1 MTSTGTPVECP
12 NGPPG
17 QVCGHNHYNSDE
29 GCPLRA
35 WYLQRVASR
44 KGGGG
49 GGGRAPPPG
58 MDYSARVKAVAK
70 QSEVLMAQLALL
82 EKCKISS
89 SDKKTNAYFT
99 DYDMLLESCSVLFN
113 NVPIAIEG
121 CT

>member
-1 MTSTGTPVECP
+1 M
-12 NGPPG
+12 
-17 QVCGHNHYNSDE
+17 
-29 GCPLRA
+29 
-35 WYLQRVASR
+35 QRVASR

-58 MDYSARVKAVAK
+58 MDYSARVKAVEK

-113 NVPIAIEG
+113 NVPIEIEG
-121 CT
+121 CSTNLNARVRREIFTVVHSRFNMILLAFGRKPVT